1 MSIYSKADG
10 FALVT
15 GDLKEEIRRSI
26 QAEIADVKKQEGE
39 DEQERV
45 PRLVEQLKSVDN
57 GIGKPLP
64 LHVRPD
70 NTKPGSTPWLDF
82 EMTTNGFFGRAIL
95 AVELNDNPRPKS
107 RREYKKSPV
116 PDTIAAR
123 LQALYA
129 PGYSEVP
136 ERVGRV
142 GEATS
147 IETEAAAEAM
157 LDDVMAYF
165 LDMAEEHG
173 ATGMTP
179 IPRRGY
185 EQVAKVSMVLAI
197 PSGLRTVEHVRWA
210 FALIK
215 NDVETKIKIV
225 MSNDESGKAD
235 ALMNRVMS
243 LVTAEHGETIG
254 RIVNKCRKWSKEDV
268 NTALDKLEKMGAI
281 RCEEVKPTRK
291 GGKKTKKYYSMR

>member
-1 MSIYSKADG
+1 MFG
-10 FALVT
+10 LT
-15 GDLKEEIRRSI
+15 
-26 QAEIADVKKQEGE
+26 
-39 DEQERV
+39 
-45 PRLVEQLKSVDN
+45 
-57 GIGKPLP
+57 
-64 LHVRPD
+64 
-70 NTKPGSTPWLDF
+70 TPNRFDSLLDF